1 MSTSFYDI
9 LIAGTDLPGLIL
21 GALCAKRGY
30 RVLVVGQNGRSNHYV
45 HGTYVFRRRTPIF
58 TGLETS
64 TAVKSV
70 FSELSLSLEMRN
82 RPKLYD
88 PYYQVIFSDKR
99 IDFSG
104 KEKAFDR
111 EIAREFPTES
121 ERIRQ
126 FYRSLRTS
134 NDHISTFLQ
143 KDPHLPPDGWMQTR
157 EFARLAQQ
165 FPTLTDKEPF
175 PDPLNLFAL
184 GHPFRSSVVG
194 PALFAS
200 GLDIEVSN
208 PIPLVRCMGHLAGGM
223 VHIEGGLDGL
233 KDVFIQKIRQHAS
246 DYRPDVA
253 LDGFQIKRGK
263 VEEAYVRDRRELIGC
278 HVLVCNSNMKRFF
291 QLVPA
296 EHQRERF
303 HHQIHTLQPTH
314 YLFTVNIAL
323 PADAI
328 PEGMAKNLFLIADP
342 NRSLEDDNLIF
353 VSQDPDKRP
362 TISTEKNRQEVATLS
377 VTCRLRVRRFV
388 PAVGFVQELSHRM
401 LVRLKETVLPF
412 LDEHLLA
419 THSPWLG
426 VDSLTG
432 QLQVDGT
439 APIPIYRGSTPN
451 TLDSTVLPVFTD
463 YKNILVCGEQIFAG
477 FGFEGAFIAALNG
490 FHRVCDMVVKKTI
503 LS

>member
-9 LIAGTDLPGLIL
+9 LIAGTELPGLIL
-21 GALCAKRGY
+21 GALCAKKGY

-45 HGTYVFRRRTPIF
+45 HGTYTFRRRAPIF

-64 TAVKSV
+64 AAVKSV

-82 RPKLYD
+82 RPKPYD

-104 KEKAFDR
+104 KERSFDR
-111 EIAREFPTES
+111 EVAREFPDEID
-121 ERIRQ
+121 RIKQ
-126 FYRSLRTS
+126 FYRSLR
-134 NDHISTFLQ
+134 STNELITAFLQ
-143 KDPHLPPDGWMQTR
+143 KDPHLPPDGWFQAR

-165 FPTLTDKEPF
+165 FPALTDAEPF
-175 PDPLNLFAL
+175 PDPLNLFPL
-184 GHPFRSSVVG
+184 GHPFRASMVG
-194 PALFAS
+194 PALFTS

-208 PIPLVRCMGHLAGGM
+208 PIPLVRCMGNLAHGM
-223 VHIEGGLDGL
+223 VHIEGGVDGL
-233 KDVFIQKIRQHAS
+233 KEVFIQKIRQHAS

-253 LDGFQIKRGK
+253 LDGLQIKRGR
-263 VEEAYVRDRRELIGC
+263 VEEAYVRDRREMIGC
-278 HVLVCNSNMKRFF
+278 HVLVCNSNMKKFF

-296 EHQRERF
+296 EHQRERY

-314 YLFTVNIAL
+314 YLFTVNIAV
-323 PADAI
+323 PAEAI
-328 PEGMAKNLFLIADP
+328 PEGMAKNMFLIGDP
-342 NRSLEDDNLIF
+342 NRALEDDNLIF
-353 VSQDPDKRP
+353 VSQDVDKRP
-362 TISTEKNRQEVATLS
+362 VMPNEKVRQEIVALA
-377 VTCRLRVRRFV
+377 VMCRLRVRRFV
-388 PAVGFVQELSHRM
+388 PAVGFVQELSHR
-401 LVRLKETVLPF
+401 LLTRLKETVLPF

-432 QLQVDGT
+432 QLQVDGS
-439 APIPIYRGSTPN
+439 APIPVYRGAIPN
-451 TLDSTVLPVFTD
+451 TLDSTILPVFSD
-463 YKNILVCGEQIFAG
+463 YKNILVAGEHIFAG

-490 FHRVCDMVVKKTI
+490 FRRVCDMVVKKTI